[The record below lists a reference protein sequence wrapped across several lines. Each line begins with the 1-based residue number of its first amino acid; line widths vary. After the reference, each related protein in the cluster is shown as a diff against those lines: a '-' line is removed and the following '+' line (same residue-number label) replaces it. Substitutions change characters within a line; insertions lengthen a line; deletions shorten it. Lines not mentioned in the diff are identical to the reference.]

1 MQQPRY
7 VTPERAARPV
17 QVIPVRLALPALSP
31 AGRLDA
37 LADGVFDL
45 AVVGGGITGAGV
57 ARDAARRGL
66 RVALVE
72 RDDWA
77 SGTSSRSSRLV
88 HGGVRY
94 LEHGHLRLVFEASRE
109 RRTLLRTAPHLVRPL
124 AFTWPVYRGAR
135 VPRWKLEAGL
145 TLYDA
150 LALWRNAAAHRP
162 LGRVGVLAR
171 EPSLR
176 AEGLAGGALYHDAAT
191 DDSRLTLATALGAES
206 AGAVVRTHAEV
217 AGLAFGR
224 DADGARVRVRVR
236 DRLMGGAGGCVE
248 VRARVVVNCA
258 GPWGDA
264 VRRLADPAAPAAVL
278 GAKGVHVL
286 VPAER
291 AGNRGALTLL
301 GPRDGRVFF
310 VLPAGGTGA
319 AQFAVI
325 GTTETPAERG
335 PGDVRATA
343 ADVAYLLEAANA
355 YLPGARLTP
364 DDVVSAWA
372 GVRPLVAAG
381 AGPGDATGAAS
392 REHAIDVDARGLVS
406 VRGGKLTTYRA
417 MAAEVVSA
425 CATLLGTPRLR
436 PSDTDRVPL
445 PGGDLADVGAE
456 VARAAAV
463 VSDTAVARR
472 LVHAHGSAWPRVWA
486 LADADPALGARVD
499 RALPYVGVEF
509 VHAARHE
516 HALALAD
523 LVVRRAPVAFETR
536 DAGRAAARRVAALV
550 APTLGWDAAAVARA
564 VAAYD
569 REAARLFAVDPAA

>member
-1 MQQPRY
+1 M
-7 VTPERAARPV
+7 
-17 QVIPVRLALPALSP
+17 IPPSVPPSAPPS

-45 AVVGGGITGAGV
+45 VVVGGGITGAGV

-150 LALWRNAAAHRP
+150 LSRWRNAAAHRP
-162 LGRVGVLAR
+162 LGRAGVLAR
-171 EPSLR
+171 EPALR
-176 AEGLAGGALYHDAAT
+176 AEGLAGGARYHDAAT
-191 DDSRLTLATALGAES
+191 DDSRLTLATVLGAEA
-206 AGAVVRTHAEV
+206 AGAVVRTHAEG
-217 AGLAFGR
+217 AGLAFVR
-224 DADGARVRVRVR
+224 DADGARVRVQVR
-236 DRLMGGAGGCVE
+236 DRLAGGGADGCVE
-248 VRARVVVNCA
+248 ARARAVVNCA

-286 VPAER
+286 VPAAR
-291 AGNRGALTLL
+291 VGNRGALTLL

-319 AQFAVI
+319 APFSVI
-325 GTTETPAERG
+325 GTTETPAECG
-335 PGDVRATA
+335 PDDVRATVT
-343 ADVAYLLEAANA
+343 DVAYLLDAANA

-381 AGPGDATGAAS
+381 AGAGGATGAAS
-392 REHAIDVDARGLVS
+392 REHAIAVDARGLVS
-406 VRGGKLTTYRA
+406 VSGGKLTTYRA
-417 MAAEVVSA
+417 MAAEVVDA
-425 CATLLGTPRLR
+425 CAALLGTGALR
-436 PSDTDRVPL
+436 PSDTDRAPL
-445 PGGDLADVGAE
+445 PGGALADVDAE
-456 VARAAAV
+456 VAHATAV
-463 VSDTAVARR
+463 TGDAVVARR
-472 LVHAHGSAWPRVWA
+472 LVHAHGSGWRRVWA
-486 LADADPALGARVD
+486 LAEAEPALGARVD
-499 RALPYVGVEF
+499 PALPYVGAEF
-509 VHAARHE
+509 VYAVRHE

-550 APTLGWDAAAVARA
+550 APVLGWDAAAAGRA
-564 VAAYD
+564 VGVYD
-569 REAARLFAVDPAA
+569 REAARLFAVDD